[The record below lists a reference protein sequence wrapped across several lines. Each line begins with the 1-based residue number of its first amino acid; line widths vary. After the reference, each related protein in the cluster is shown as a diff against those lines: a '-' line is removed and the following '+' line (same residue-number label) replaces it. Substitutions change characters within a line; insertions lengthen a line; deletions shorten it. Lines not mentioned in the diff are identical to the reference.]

1 MTGSNPL
8 HFFARS
14 NRTSKKETQNLQ
26 MQALRHFSLLQW
38 PRANHA

>member
-8 HFFARS
+8 HFFAH
-14 NRTSKKETQNLQ
+14 TYVQKKETQNLQ
-26 MQALRHFSLLQW
+26 MQALRHFSLFQW